1 MRARA
6 RTTVMQMHS
15 SANQNTR
22 TIQQLIPLVIH
33 AHRHTHTPILTTY
46 AFVRARALPRYI
58 SAEAEVLYDG
68 WRLEILRIMAHIEA
82 FIDFGDDEGI
92 EDDVMQVSRE

>member
-1 MRARA
+1 
-6 RTTVMQMHS
+6 
-15 SANQNTR
+15 
-22 TIQQLIPLVIH
+22 
-33 AHRHTHTPILTTY
+33 LTTY
-46 AFVRARALPRYI
+46 AIVRARASPRYI

-92 EDDVMQVSRE
+92 EEEVL